1 MKTPSRTW
9 PLSDLSEYRNA
20 AKAAVK
26 VAALQVLILAEA
38 DTLEV
43 GQAHVL
49 RAA

>member
-1 MKTPSRTW
+1 MKTPSLTW
-9 PLSDLSEYRNA
+9 LLSDLSKYRNA

-26 VAALQVLILAEA
+26 VAAHKVLVLAEA
-38 DTLEV
+38 DALEV